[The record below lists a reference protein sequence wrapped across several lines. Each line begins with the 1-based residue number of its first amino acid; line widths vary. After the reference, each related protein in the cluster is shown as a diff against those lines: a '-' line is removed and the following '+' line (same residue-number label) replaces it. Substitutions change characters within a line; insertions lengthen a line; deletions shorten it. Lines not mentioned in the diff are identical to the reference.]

1 MTENAPTRRSQ
12 ATAIVRIGAAFAAAL
27 TFAMGMYLLIEATQV
42 NNGLVGWTF
51 LLILPAA
58 ISAFVAYVA
67 DPWAERRR
75 KFYLMVPVWLLL
87 AIIVASIFI
96 LREGVVC
103 TIILAPL
110 WMISGLIG
118 AAITY
123 RLRHKVRDGT
133 TYASTLLLI
142 PLMTMQMEQMIPA
155 PVGSNQVTRSI
166 IVDAAPDKIWPML
179 RGIPDV
185 RPNEGRWN
193 ISQQIIGLPR
203 PMGAQLAGNGI
214 GADRHVRWTDGIK
227 FRERVTAWE
236 PGRRIGWRFIFDDTK
251 GWEYTDRHL
260 MPNNPY
266 FTITTGGYRMEPMA
280 DGRTRVTLHT
290 EYVIQTPVNAYS
302 ELWGQLFLGDVE
314 DNVLAIIKARAETL
328 G

>member
-1 MTENAPTRRSQ
+1 MTEMKPTPRYQS
-12 ATAIVRIGAAFAAAL
+12 TAIVRIAAAFATAL
-27 TFAMGMYLLIEATQV
+27 AFAMGMYLLLEAVQPE
-42 NNGLVGWTF
+42 NGLVTFTF

-67 DPWAERRR
+67 DPWAERSR

-87 AIIVASIFI
+87 AVVIASIFI

-103 TIILAPL
+103 IILLAPL
-110 WMISGLIG
+110 WMTSGLVG
-118 AAITY
+118 AALTY
-123 RLRHKVRDGT
+123 RFRTKNGNST
-133 TYASTLLLI
+133 TYCSALLLAPLLAMQIEATI
-142 PLMTMQMEQMIPA
+142 PM
-155 PVGSNQVTRSI
+155 PVSQSSVTRSV
-166 IVDAAPDKIWPML
+166 IVNATPDNIWPLL

-185 RPNEGRWN
+185 RPEEGNWN

-203 PMGAQLAGNGI
+203 PIGARLDGNGI

-227 FRERVTAWE
+227 FREQVTAWE

-266 FTITTGGYRMEPMA
+266 FTITTGGYRMEPLS
-280 DGRTRVTLHT
+280 GGKTRVTLHT

-314 DNVLAIIKARAETL
+314 NNVLAIIKARAETL